1 MANNLVGKVSAKD
14 LEILIST
21 LEVQFVWLSHCLVSP
36 GFRLEMGGHACPGI
50 HYNIQGKG
58 RLVVIGQEAIDLEPH
73 TLIVVPA
80 NSPFRI
86 EVPEEENPNKE
97 LETVKGG
104 DVINGKNGIYQFI
117 AGNPREAQINLV
129 CGFFHASYGQTTDL
143 FAGLNAPI
151 VEKFGAEDQIDIRL
165 LSAVGEFLSHE
176 VGADAMSGALLK
188 QVIILLLRR
197 SLISVSL
204 WVERFSILR
213 DPRIARVFAAM
224 LADPGAAHTVKSLAA
239 IALMSRSAFMV
250 TFTEILG
257 KSPMAVL
264 RDLRMRHA
272 SRLLKHSYLSVDWVA
287 RESGYDSKTSF
298 TRAFK
303 ETYGKYPND
312 YRRELSDAEPEPAVG
327 D

>member
-1 MANNLVGKVSAKD
+1 MAKD
-14 LEILIST
+14 LVRKVSPKDLGILIST
-21 LEVQFVWLSHCLVSP
+21 LEVHFVWLSHCLVSP
-36 GFRLEMGGHACPGI
+36 GFRLEMGGNACPGI

-58 RLVVIGQEAIDLEPH
+58 RLLVTGQEAIDLEPH
-73 TLIVVPA
+73 TLVVVPA

-86 EVPEEENPNKE
+86 EVPGEEQPNEE

-104 DVINGKNGIYQFI
+104 DVMSKKKGIYQFI
-117 AGNPREAQINLV
+117 AGNPREARINLV
-129 CGFFHASYGQTTDL
+129 CGFFRASYGQTTDL

-151 VEKFGAEDQIDIRL
+151 VEKFGPDDQIDVRL
-165 LSAVGEFLSHE
+165 RSAVGEFLSHE
-176 VGADAMSGALLK
+176 VGSDAMSGALLK
-188 QVIILLLRR
+188 EVIILLLRR
-197 SLISVSL
+197 SLVSINL

-224 LADPGAAHTVKSLAA
+224 VADPGGAHTVKSLAG

-257 KSPMAVL
+257 KSPMAIL

-272 SRLLKHSYLSVDWVA
+272 SRLLKYSYLSVDQVA

-303 ETYGKYPND
+303 EAYGKYPND
-312 YRRELSDAEPEPAVG
+312 YRAELSDAEPEPVAG

>member
-1 MANNLVGKVSAKD
+1 MEKNLVGKVSAKD
-14 LEILIST
+14 LGILIST

-36 GFRLEMGGHACPGI
+36 GFRLEMGGHVCPGI

-58 RLVVIGQEAIDLEPH
+58 RLVVTGQEAIDLEPH

-86 EVPEEENPNKE
+86 EVPDEENPNKE

-104 DVINGKNGIYQFI
+104 DVKNKKNGLYQII
-117 AGNPREAQINLV
+117 AGNPREARINLV
-129 CGFFHASYGQTTDL
+129 CGFFRASYGQTTDL

-151 VEKFGAEDQIDIRL
+151 VEKFGADDQIDIRL
-165 LSAVGEFLSHE
+165 RSAVGEFLSHE

-197 SLISVSL
+197 SLISVNL

-224 LADPGAAHTVKSLAA
+224 VADPGAAHTVKSLAGV
-239 IALMSRSAFMV
+239 ALMSRSAFMV
-250 TFTEILG
+250 TFSEIVG

-264 RDLRMRHA
+264 RDLRMRQA
-272 SRLLKHSYLSVDWVA
+272 SRLLKYSYLSVDQVA
-287 RESGYDSKTSF
+287 RESGYDNKTSF

-303 ETYGKYPND
+303 ETYGKYTND
-312 YRRELSDAEPEPAVG
+312 YRRELSDAEPEPVAG